1 VSLNWWTLI
10 AQSYTRRKETW
21 DVTIDS
27 AAPEGTLLDS
37 LLEPFGECLT
47 PEVAR
52 KLANLQAGPAVMARV
67 EELADKCNEGTLTA
81 DEHAEYESYVHV
93 NHVLTLLKARARKV
107 LQSIATSS
115 A

>member
-1 VSLNWWTLI
+1 M
-10 AQSYTRRKETW
+10 
-21 DVTIDS
+21 TIDS
-27 AAPEGTLLDS
+27 TTYEGTLLDN

-52 KLANLQAGPAVMARV
+52 KLVNLQAGPAVLARV

-81 DEHAEYESYVHV
+81 DERAEYESYVHV
-93 NHVLTLLKARARKV
+93 NHVLTMLKVRARKV
-107 LQSIATSS
+107 LQSAATPS

>member
-1 VSLNWWTLI
+1 MHEDRFRATNSFAGAL
-10 AQSYTRRKETW
+10 AQ
-21 DVTIDS
+21 V
-27 AAPEGTLLDS
+27 
-37 LLEPFGECLT
+37 GECLT

-52 KLANLQAGPAVMARV
+52 KLANLQAGPEVIARV

-81 DEHAEYESYVHV
+81 DERAEYESSVHV

-107 LQSIATSS
+107 LQSTAIPS